1 MVIRW
6 ISKHWNR
13 RRTSVIE
20 KRLADQNERLKAQ
33 VVELERELEAERV
46 TNRLHEIEIAK
57 LAMICERDRLRVE
70 CERNAYAERTEPE
83 DAQYRAVG

>member
-6 ISKHWNR
+6 LNIRWNR
-13 RRTSVIE
+13 RRTSAIE
-20 KRLADQNERLKAQ
+20 KRLADQIERLKAQ
-33 VVELERELEAERV
+33 IAELERDLEAERV
-46 TNRLHEIEIAK
+46 TNKLHEIEIAK